1 MKKSVICLLMFFVLL
16 VVSVIPV
23 QAKEYQL
30 EDVVD
35 NDTILLPGDVV
46 VFPEDMRYDGYY
58 LSQNIL
64 GSKII
69 VGDETYYISTN
80 GLYDTELYELFCIED
95 FSFVM
100 PSLEDIISCDLEN
113 LSVYQEDGDYLDD
126 EELTLFIERVRRS
139 KNISYNLGMEFNG
152 SANYNVVVNIL
163 FDNLPLNI
171 SYENTL
177 GSDNDNP
184 VIYEYT
190 DGVIK
195 LLPLEKDGY
204 VFEGWY
210 SDPEFQYRVDELTP
224 EMTDDLVLYAKWS
237 EVKEPQIIN
246 PETTTPIMIIGG
258 IILLVLIVS
267 EVVYF
272 YKKRNLKESD

>member
-23 QAKEYQL
+23 QAKEYQFY
-30 EDVVD
+30 DVVD

-46 VFPEDMRYDGYY
+46 VFPENMMWGAKYIHNGGVSSAMVD
-58 LSQNIL
+58 
-64 GSKII
+64 
-69 VGDETYYISTN
+69 DETYFISSPLIWSDN
-80 GLYDTELYELFCIED
+80 DLYELFEIEN
-95 FSFVM
+95 SNLVT

-126 EELTLFIERVRRS
+126 EELALFIERIRRS
-139 KNISYNLGMEFNG
+139 KNVSYKLSMELYG
-152 SANYNVVVNIL
+152 SGGYQLFATIL
-163 FDNLPLNI
+163 FDYLPINI

>member
-30 EDVVD
+30 EDVVGS
-35 NDTILLPGDVV
+35 DTILLPGDVV
-46 VFPEDMRYDGYY
+46 VFPEDMRYAGKY
-58 LSQNIL
+58 LSNEIH
-64 GSKII
+64 GSQII
-69 VGDETYYISTN
+69 VDEKIYYIS
-80 GLYDTELYELFCIED
+80 GWYVFSHVED
-95 FSFVM
+95 SNFVL
-100 PSLEDIISCDLEN
+100 PSLEDILSYGFEN
-113 LSVYQEDGDYLDD
+113 LSLYREDSVYLDD
-126 EELTLFIERVRRS
+126 EELDLFIERIKHSRNVAY
-139 KNISYNLGMEFNG
+139 KINMMFHG
-152 SANYNVVVNIL
+152 SVGYYASVNIL
-163 FDNLPLNI
+163 FDYLPINI

-184 VIYEYT
+184 IIYEYT

>member
-16 VVSVIPV
+16 VVSAIPV

-46 VFPEDMRYDGYY
+46 VFPEDMGSEYSFTNNMVIVDAKTYY
-58 LSQNIL
+58 LSNMYQTPFR
-64 GSKII
+64 
-69 VGDETYYISTN
+69 D
-80 GLYDTELYELFCIED
+80 LFSASDYKMLI
-95 FSFVM
+95 

-113 LSVYQEDGDYLDD
+113 LSLYQEDGEYLDD
-126 EELTLFIERVRRS
+126 EELSLFVERIRHSRNIAYKVNMVR
-139 KNISYNLGMEFNG
+139 NG
-152 SANYNVVVNIL
+152 SAGYIAAVTIL
-163 FDNLPLNI
+163 FDYLPINI

-184 VIYEYT
+184 IIYEYT

>member
-16 VVSVIPV
+16 VVSAIPV
-23 QAKEYQL
+23 QAKEYQF

-46 VFPEDMRYDGYY
+46 VFSEDMGSEYLCTNNMVIVDDKTYY
-58 LSQNIL
+58 LSNMHQTPFR
-64 GSKII
+64 
-69 VGDETYYISTN
+69 D
-80 GLYDTELYELFCIED
+80 LFYASDYKMLI
-95 FSFVM
+95 

-113 LSVYQEDGDYLDD
+113 LSLYQEDGEYLDD
-126 EELTLFIERVRRS
+126 EELSLFVERIRRS
-139 KNISYNLGMEFNG
+139 RNIAYKVNMVRNG
-152 SANYNVVVNIL
+152 SAGYIAAVTIL
-163 FDNLPLNI
+163 FDYLPINI

-184 VIYEYT
+184 IIYEYT